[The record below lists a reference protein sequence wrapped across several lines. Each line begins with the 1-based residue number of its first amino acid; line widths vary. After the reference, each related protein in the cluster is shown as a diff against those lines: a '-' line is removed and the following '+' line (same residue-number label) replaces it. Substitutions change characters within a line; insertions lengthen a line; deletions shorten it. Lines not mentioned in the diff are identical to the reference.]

1 MADITQPLNWTK
13 GEFFEGGSLAPY
25 QWLMAKQGDAM
36 QFEFG
41 RRKLEEYM
49 ESIGIKT
56 PGRLVQAYI
65 RQHSGGV
72 RLADHVVE
80 FPDVHLVGKHP
91 SNCGAYTCEG
101 GVMREGKLGE
111 PISVCPH
118 PIMPIE
124 RLVNVDTGEVKI
136 RLAYLRGKSW
146 DTGKIFDKAILS
158 NARNITQLAACG
170 IGVTSES
177 AKELVRYLAYMEDL
191 NYEDIP
197 ETPMTERL
205 GWVEGY
211 GFSPYV
217 DGLTYD
223 SGGQFAEE
231 YKAVRCGGNREAWME
246 LARDVRKNGPVSTRI
261 ALAASFAS
269 VLVKKLNAL
278 PFIVHLWGAQS
289 GIGKSVALILAASV
303 WAYPEIGYYVKT
315 TKATDVALEQLA
327 YFAGNMPLC
336 LDELQLIQS
345 KKNFDET
352 VYALC
357 EGTGKA
363 RGAKTGGLQQQKR
376 WNNAIITTGEMPI
389 TAATSKAGAVNRVV
403 EIEITQPTFAS
414 ARDAYQTLVHN
425 YGHAGREFVEKL
437 SDRDALDVAR
447 DAQERFYEA
456 MRGKATDKQVLA
468 ASIILAG
475 DYMAELLIFNDGI
488 VLTPEDILPHLVTTE
503 KADTNGRAYQW
514 LCDWIASNPSRFDP
528 GENGYVGECWGA
540 FEEEHGAAVRCCI
553 IKSVFDRMMTE
564 NGFNPASF
572 LSWAIGAGKIRTG
585 ADGASKRATR
595 MKRIKGLK
603 APARCVVLNL
613 PSEEDE
619 EDVSG
624 AVSDAGEED
633 EKVFVQTEIETPF
646 DPPF

>member
-1 MADITQPLNWTK
+1 MVPTQWDK
-13 GEFFEGGSLAPY
+13 KDFFAGGSLAPY
-25 QWLMAKQGDAM
+25 QWLMAKKDSAM
-36 QFEFG
+36 QFESC
-41 RRKLEEYM
+41 RRMLEEYM
-49 ESIGIKT
+49 ESIGIRT
-56 PGRLVQAYI
+56 PGRLVQAYV

-72 RLADHVVE
+72 RLADHVVQ
-80 FPDVHLVGKHP
+80 FADAHLVGRYP
-91 SNCGAYTCEG
+91 SNCGVYECEG
-101 GVMREGKLGE
+101 DVRREGKLGE
-111 PISVCPH
+111 PIVACPH

-136 RLAYLRGKSW
+136 RLAYLRGRSW
-146 DTGKIFDKAILS
+146 DTGKIFDKATLS
-158 NARNITQLAACG
+158 NARSITQLSACG

-177 AKELVRYLAYMEDL
+177 AKELVRFLAYMEDI
-191 NYEDIP
+191 NYADIP

-205 GWVEGY
+205 GWVDGY

-231 YKAVRCGGNREAWME
+231 YKAVRCGGEYSKWMD
-246 LARDVRKNGPVSTRI
+246 LAKEVRKSGPVSTRI

-403 EIEITQPTFAS
+403 EIEITQPTFKN
-414 ARDAYQTLVHN
+414 ARESYQTLIHN

-437 SDRDALDVAR
+437 SQGDALDVAK
-447 DAQERFYEA
+447 DAQERFYEQL
-456 MRGKATDKQVLA
+456 RGKATDKQVLA

-475 DYMAELLIFNDGI
+475 DYMAELLIFNDGV
-488 VLTPEDILPHLVTTE
+488 VLEPGDILPYLVTPE
-503 KADTNGRAYQW
+503 KADTNGRAYHW

-528 GENGYVGECWGA
+528 GDNGYIGECWGA
-540 FEEEHGAAVRCCI
+540 FEEERGAAVRCCI
-553 IKSVFDRMMTE
+553 IKSVFDRVMSE

-572 LSWAIGAGKIRTG
+572 LSWASGTGKIRTG
-585 ADGASKRATR
+585 ADGASKRVTR
-595 MKRIKGLK
+595 MKRIRGLK

-613 PSEEDE
+613 PGEEDE

-624 AVSDAGEED
+624 AVSDAGAEE
-633 EKVFVQTEIETPF
+633 EKAFVQTELETPF